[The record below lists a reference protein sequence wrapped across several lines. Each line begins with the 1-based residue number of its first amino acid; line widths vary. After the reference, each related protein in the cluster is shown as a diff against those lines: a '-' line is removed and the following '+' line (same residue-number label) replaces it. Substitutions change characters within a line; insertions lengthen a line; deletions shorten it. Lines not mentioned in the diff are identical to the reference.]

1 MKKLL
6 MTLTMSSA
14 LLLAAC
20 GGEEPTDTENET
32 TEETTEQTTENTSEE
47 TADQEASGEDLQD
60 GTYRIEETQAGGSGW
75 QESLEMTVEGG
86 EITDATFESVDED
99 GNQKIDDEE
108 YQEMMAEAS
117 GVGPQEFIP
126 ALEDS
131 FVETQ
136 SPEDVEVV
144 SGATGTSEKVQDYGS
159 QLVEAAQEG
168 NTEMIEVD
176 NAEE

>member
-20 GGEEPTDTENET
+20 GSEEPADTGNET
-32 TEETTEQTTENTSEE
+32 TEDTTEQTT
-47 TADQEASGEDLQD
+47 DQAASGEDLQD
-60 GTYRIEETQAGGSGW
+60 GAYRIEETQAGGSGW
-75 QESLEMTVEGG
+75 QEALEMTVEGG
-86 EITDATFESVDED
+86 AITDATFESVDEE
-99 GNQKIDDEE
+99 GNQKIDDED
-108 YQEMMAEAS
+108 YQETMSEAS

-126 ALEDS
+126 ALEES
-131 FVETQ
+131 FVENQ

-144 SGATGTSEKVQDYGS
+144 SGATGTSEKFQDYAG

-168 NTEMIEVD
+168 NTETIEVE
-176 NAEE
+176 NSEE

>member
-20 GGEEPTDTENET
+20 GGEEPADTENET
-32 TEETTEQTTENTSEE
+32 TEDTTEQTTEDTSEE
-47 TADQEASGEDLQD
+47 TTNQAVSGEDLQD
-60 GTYRIEETQAGGSGW
+60 GTYRIEEAQAGGSGW
-75 QESLEMTVEGG
+75 QEALEMTVEGG
-86 EITDATFESVDED
+86 EITDATFESVDEE

-108 YQEMMAEAS
+108 YQEMMSEAS
-117 GVGPQEFIP
+117 DVGPQEFIP

-131 FVETQ
+131 LVENQ

-144 SGATGTSEKVQDYGS
+144 SGATGTSEKFQDYAS
-159 QLVEAAQEG
+159 QLTAAAQEG
-168 NTEMIEVD
+168 NTETIEVD
-176 NAEE
+176 NEEE